1 MEQQERHKRILR
13 MLAEQGTA
21 SVMHLAEALGASLA
35 TIRRDLT
42 LLETAQLLQ
51 RTHGRA
57 HLGGAAAARQLSSS
71 LFEGSVQYRVECK
84 RAIARRAVELCA
96 DGDTVLIG
104 GGTTTFQ
111 MVDFMAGLRMRVLT
125 NSFAIARGLL
135 AGSDNEVSLTGGKI
149 YPEQGVILSP
159 FDTQAVQ
166 YWQADH
172 LFMGAHWL
180 SSQGVMEA
188 DPLLIQA
195 GRRLIPQ
202 AQHVTVLAD
211 SSKFGGNG
219 GMLLCGLER
228 INRVITDSGVRD
240 SAVRMLEQAGVEV
253 LVVDPETPTK
263 RTSHEGTQS
272 LASY

>member
-1 MEQQERHKRILR
+1 
-13 MLAEQGTA
+13 
-21 SVMHLAEALGASLA
+21 
-35 TIRRDLT
+35 
-42 LLETAQLLQ
+42 
-51 RTHGRA
+51 
-57 HLGGAAAARQLSSS
+57 
-71 LFEGSVQYRVECK
+71 
-84 RAIARRAVELCA
+84 
-96 DGDTVLIG
+96 
-104 GGTTTFQ
+104 
-111 MVDFMAGLRMRVLT
+111 
-125 NSFAIARGLL
+125 
-135 AGSDNEVSLTGGKI
+135 
-149 YPEQGVILSP
+149 
-159 FDTQAVQ
+159 VQ

-228 INRVITDSGVRD
+228 ISRVITDSGVRD

-272 LASY
+272 LAIY